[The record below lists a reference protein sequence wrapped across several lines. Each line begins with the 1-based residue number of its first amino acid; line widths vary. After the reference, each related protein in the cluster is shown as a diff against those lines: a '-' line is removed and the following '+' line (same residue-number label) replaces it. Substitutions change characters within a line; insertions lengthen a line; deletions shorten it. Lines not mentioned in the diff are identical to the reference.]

1 MAITITR
8 TIEETPA
15 VYGASTGV
23 AVKFGYGTLT
33 NVLNKI
39 GTADDGVIY
48 FGYDEAKSTGAI
60 VSRGKLV
67 SSKILDITTTDAVTE
82 EGGSVTKEAQIVISY
97 IATDKTVK
105 TLEIPV
111 SADGKLKELTDKIDA
126 LKTLVG
132 TKTDTKET
140 DTVFG
145 AIAKEADRATTK
157 ENAISDLLGTK
168 DDDKTKETAFGKI
181 KFEAD
186 RAVTAETGLSNR
198 IKTLED
204 KKYTTVTPKTDGH
217 VRVAVNANNVVT
229 VTENDIASAQLL
241 GTATDGS
248 TANTAFG
255 KIAAEADRA
264 TKAETG
270 LSNRI
275 KTLEDKKYTT
285 VTPKTDGHVR
295 VAVNANNVVTVTEN
309 DIASAQLLGT
319 ATDGSTAN
327 TAFGKI
333 AAEADRATKAEGGLN
348 TRVTSIETLITSDNN
363 GTINKV
369 SEVVNW
375 FKGVEEGE
383 GGAKLL
389 ADVAAN
395 KTAIGT
401 KSVENSSTIYE
412 RIEGLEAKKHTVSN
426 AVVETGKYVSGVH
439 VNENGELTIDR
450 GELTATNIKATAIN
464 AGDATVA
471 VEGTNVSAQ
480 ITSLAKS
487 IKAASNAANAAIGAL
502 DVTDTAVTGQ
512 YVSAVS
518 ETDGKI
524 KVTRA
529 NLPTL
534 SVKAGSGQFA
544 AVNNHEVE
552 IKTTAL
558 NTVGLTKTSA
568 GKWQAGTV
576 DAKSTGLAT
585 AADVAAEIVSDE
597 EVIATALNDHETRLK
612 TVEGKE
618 ITVSSAKSDVAIS
631 VAEVKDGSNVV
642 TTAATNFNVTNGKVT
657 FTIHN
662 GDKAV
667 AETITAY
674 TEDTVKALVELYA
687 KEKARAEAAEA
698 ELNKKLTWID
708 V

>member
-1 MAITITR
+1 MAITIQKSK
-8 TIEETPA
+8 INGAP
-15 VYGASTGV
+15 VIFGASTDADTAKDV
-23 AVKFGYGTLT
+23 EVKFGYGTLE
-33 NVLNKI
+33 NVLAKV

-67 SSKILDITTTDAVTE
+67 SSKILDITTTAAVTG
-82 EGGSVTKEAQIVISY
+82 EGGTVQKEAQIVISY

-111 SADGKLKELTDKIDA
+111 SADGKLKVLADKIDA

-132 TKTDTKET
+132 TKADTKET

-145 AIAKEADRATTK
+145 AIAKEANRATTK
-157 ENAISDLLGTK
+157 ENEISGLLGTK

-181 KFEAD
+181 AAEAS
-186 RAVTAETGLSNR
+186 RATDAETGLSNR

-217 VRVAVNANNVVT
+217 VKVAVSADNVVT
-229 VTENDIASAQLL
+229 VTEDDIASAALL
-241 GTATDGS
+241 GTA
-248 TANTAFG
+248 
-255 KIAAEADRA
+255 
-264 TKAETG
+264 
-270 LSNRI
+270 
-275 KTLEDKKYTT
+275 
-285 VTPKTDGHVR
+285 
-295 VAVNANNVVTVTEN
+295 N
-309 DIASAQLLGT
+309 DV
-319 ATDGSTAN
+319 STAN

-333 AAEADRATKAEGGLN
+333 AAEADRATKAEGSLD
-348 TRVTSIETLITSDNN
+348 TRVTSIETLIGDAENPDTDSV
-363 GTINKV
+363 INKV
-369 SEVVNW
+369 TEVIDW
-375 FKGVEEGE
+375 FKDVSETEK
-383 GGAKLL
+383 GATLIS
-389 ADVAAN
+389 DVAAN
-395 KTAIGT
+395 KAAIGT
-401 KSVENSSTIYE
+401 KSIENTNSIYK
-412 RIEGLEAKKHTVSN
+412 RIEDLEAKKHTVSDVT
-426 AVVETGKYVSGVH
+426 AATGKYVSGVK
-439 VNENGELTIDR
+439 VDETGALTIKET
-450 GELTATNIKATAIN
+450 ELTADGVAATAIS
-464 AGDATVA
+464 AGDETVA
-471 VEGTNVSAQ
+471 VEGDKVSKQ
-480 ITSLAKS
+480 IASLAKS
-487 IKAASNAANAAIGAL
+487 IKAAAKTADDAIKAL
-502 DVTDTAVTGQ
+502 DVTDTAVSGQ

-524 KVTRA
+524 TVTRA
-529 NLPTL
+529 DLPTL
-534 SVKAGSGQFA
+534 SVKTGSEQFA

-558 NTVGLTKTSA
+558 NTVGLTKTEA
-568 GKWQAGTV
+568 GKWQAGTA

-597 EVIATALNDHETRLK
+597 EVIATALNDHENRLK

-698 ELNKKLTWID
+698 KLDVRLSWIEVGNKG
-708 V
+708 

>member
-1 MAITITR
+1 MAITIQKSK
-8 TIEETPA
+8 IN
-15 VYGASTGV
+15 GAPVIFGADADTAKGV
-23 AVKFGYGTLT
+23 EVKFGYGTLQ
-33 NVLNKI
+33 NVLAKI

-67 SSKILDITTTDAVTE
+67 SSKILDITTTPVVTG
-82 EGGSVTKEAQIVISY
+82 EGGKVTQEAKIVISY
-97 IATDKTVK
+97 IDTDKTVK

-111 SADGKLKELTDKIDA
+111 SASAQLKSLADRLTA
-126 LKTLVG
+126 VETLVG
-132 TKTDTKET
+132 TKADTKET

-145 AIAKEADRATTK
+145 AIAKETARATGAEKT
-157 ENAISDLLGTK
+157 ISDLLGTK

-181 KFEAD
+181 AAEAS
-186 RAVTAETGLSNR
+186 RATDAETGLSNR

-204 KKYTTVTPKTDGH
+204 KKYTTVNPKADGH
-217 VRVAVNANNVVT
+217 VKVAVSADNVVT
-229 VTENDIASAQLL
+229 VTEDDIASAQLL
-241 GTATDGS
+241 GTA
-248 TANTAFG
+248 
-255 KIAAEADRA
+255 
-264 TKAETG
+264 
-270 LSNRI
+270 
-275 KTLEDKKYTT
+275 
-285 VTPKTDGHVR
+285 
-295 VAVNANNVVTVTEN
+295 N
-309 DIASAQLLGT
+309 DA
-319 ATDGSTAN
+319 STAN

-333 AAEADRATKAEGGLN
+333 AAEADRATKAEGSLN
-348 TRVTSIETLITSDNN
+348 TRVTSIETLITSDKN

-369 SEVVNW
+369 SEVIDW
-375 FKGVEEGE
+375 FKGVAEGE

-401 KSVENSSTIYE
+401 QTVDGTAGTGIYK
-412 RIEGLEAKKHTVSN
+412 RIEDLEAKKHTVSDVT
-426 AVVETGKYVSGVH
+426 AATGKYVSGVK
-439 VNENGELTIDR
+439 VDDTGALTIKET
-450 GELTATNIKATAIN
+450 ELTAAGVAATSIT
-464 AGDATVA
+464 AGNETVA
-471 VEGTNVSAQ
+471 VEGDKVSTQ
-480 ITSLAKS
+480 IASLAKS
-487 IKAASNAANAAIGAL
+487 IKAAAKTADDAIKAL
-502 DVTDTAVTGQ
+502 DVTDTAVVGQ

-524 KVTRA
+524 TVTRA
-529 NLPTL
+529 DLPTL
-534 SVKAGSGQFA
+534 SVKTGSEQFA

-558 NTVGLTKTSA
+558 NTVGLIKTEA
-568 GKWQAGTV
+568 GKWQAGTA
-576 DAKSTGLAT
+576 DAQSTGLAT

-597 EVIATALNDHETRLK
+597 EVIATALNDHENRLK

-618 ITVSSAKSDVAIS
+618 ITVSSAKSDVGIS
-631 VAEVKDGSNVV
+631 VAEVKDSNNVV

-698 ELNKKLTWID
+698 ELDKRLSWIE
-708 V
+708 VGK

>member
-8 TIEETPA
+8 TMDETPA
-15 VYGASTGV
+15 VYGASAGV
-23 AVKFGYGTLT
+23 EVKFGYGTLT
-33 NVLNKI
+33 NVLSKI
-39 GTADDGVIY
+39 GAADDGVIY

-67 SSKILDITTTDAVTE
+67 SSKILDITTTADVTGE
-82 EGGSVTKEAQIVISY
+82 DGSVTKEAQIVISY
-97 IATDKTVK
+97 IDTDKTVK

-111 SADGKLKELTDKIDA
+111 SASAQLKSLADR
-126 LKTLVG
+126 LKAVETLVG
-132 TKTDTKET
+132 TKADTKEN

-145 AIAKEADRATTK
+145 AIAKEADRATGAEKT
-157 ENAISDLLGTK
+157 ISDLLGTK

-181 KFEAD
+181 AAEAS
-186 RAVTAETGLSNR
+186 RATDAETGLSNR
-198 IKTLED
+198 IKTFED
-204 KKYTTVTPKTDGH
+204 KKYTTVTPKADGH
-217 VRVAVNANNVVT
+217 VKVAVDENNVVT
-229 VTENDIASAQLL
+229 VTEDDIASAQLL

-248 TANTAFG
+248 TA
-255 KIAAEADRA
+255 K
-264 TKAETG
+264 
-270 LSNRI
+270 
-275 KTLEDKKYTT
+275 
-285 VTPKTDGHVR
+285 
-295 VAVNANNVVTVTEN
+295 
-309 DIASAQLLGT
+309 
-319 ATDGSTAN
+319 

-333 AAEADRATKAEGGLN
+333 AAEADRATKAEGSLN
-348 TRVTSIETLITSDNN
+348 TRVTSIETLITSDKD

-369 SEVVNW
+369 SEVIDW
-375 FKGVEEGE
+375 FKDVEEGE
-383 GGAKLL
+383 GGAKLV

-395 KTAIGT
+395 KAAIGT
-401 KSVENSSTIYE
+401 KTVENTNSIYK
-412 RIEGLEAKKHTVSN
+412 RIEDLEAKKHTVSDVT
-426 AVVETGKYVSGVH
+426 AATGKYVSGVH
-439 VNENGELTIDR
+439 VAEDGALTIDQT
-450 GELTATNIKATAIN
+450 ELAATNINATAID
-464 AGDATVA
+464 AGDETVA
-471 VEGTNVSAQ
+471 VEGDKVSTQ
-480 ITSLAKS
+480 IASLAKS
-487 IKAASNAANAAIGAL
+487 IKAAAKTADDAIKAL
-502 DVTDTAVTGQ
+502 DVEDTAVVGQ

-524 KVTRA
+524 TVTRA
-529 NLPTL
+529 DLPTL
-534 SVKAGSGQFA
+534 SVKTGSEQFA

-558 NTVGLTKTSA
+558 NTVGLTKTEA
-568 GKWQAGTV
+568 GKWQAGTA

-585 AADVAAEIVSDE
+585 AADVAVEIVSDE

>member
-1 MAITITR
+1 MAITIQKSK
-8 TIEETPA
+8 INGVP
-15 VYGASTGV
+15 VIFGADADTAKGV
-23 AVKFGYGTLT
+23 EVKFGYGTLE
-33 NVLNKI
+33 NVLAKI

-48 FGYDEAKSTGAI
+48 FGYDDAKSTGAI

-67 SSKILDITTTDAVTE
+67 SSKILDITTTAAVTG

-111 SADGKLKELTDKIDA
+111 SADGKLKELKDKIDA

-132 TKTDTKET
+132 TKADTKET

-145 AIAKEADRATTK
+145 AIAKEVDRATGAEKT
-157 ENAISDLLGTK
+157 ISDLLGTK

-181 KFEAD
+181 AAEAS
-186 RAVTAETGLSNR
+186 RATDAETGLSNR

-204 KKYTTVTPKTDGH
+204 KKYTTVTPKADGH
-217 VRVAVNANNVVT
+217 VKVEVSADNVVT
-229 VTENDIASAQLL
+229 VTEDDIASAALL
-241 GTATDGS
+241 GTA
-248 TANTAFG
+248 
-255 KIAAEADRA
+255 
-264 TKAETG
+264 
-270 LSNRI
+270 
-275 KTLEDKKYTT
+275 
-285 VTPKTDGHVR
+285 
-295 VAVNANNVVTVTEN
+295 N
-309 DIASAQLLGT
+309 DV
-319 ATDGSTAN
+319 STAN

-333 AAEADRATKAEGGLN
+333 AAEADRATKAEGSLN

-369 SEVVNW
+369 SEVIDW

-395 KTAIGT
+395 KAAIGT
-401 KSVENSSTIYE
+401 EKTTDKPGTGIYK
-412 RIEGLEAKKHTVSN
+412 RIEDLEAKKHTVSN
-426 AVVETGKYVSGVH
+426 VVADAGKCVSGVH
-439 VNENGELTIDR
+439 VNENGALTIDQT
-450 GELTATNIKATAIN
+450 ELAATNINATAIV
-464 AGDATVA
+464 AGDETVA
-471 VEGTNVSAQ
+471 VKGDKVSTQ
-480 ITSLAKS
+480 IASLAKS
-487 IKAASNAANAAIGAL
+487 IKAAAKTADDAIKAL
-502 DVTDTAVTGQ
+502 DVEDTAVVGQ

-524 KVTRA
+524 TVTRA
-529 NLPTL
+529 DLPTL
-534 SVKAGSGQFA
+534 SVKTGSEQFV

-558 NTVGLTKTSA
+558 NTVGLIKTEA
-568 GKWQAGTV
+568 GKWQAGTA

-597 EVIATALNDHETRLK
+597 EVIATALNDHENRLK

-618 ITVSSAKSDVAIS
+618 ITVSSAKSDVGIS
-631 VAEVKDGSNVV
+631 VAEVKDSNNVV

-698 ELNKKLTWID
+698 ELDVRLSWIE
-708 V
+708 VGNSTK

>member
-1 MAITITR
+1 MAITIQKSK
-8 TIEETPA
+8 IN
-15 VYGASTGV
+15 GAPVIFGADADTAKGV
-23 AVKFGYGTLT
+23 EVKFGYGTLE
-33 NVLNKI
+33 NVLAKI

-48 FGYDEAKSTGAI
+48 FGYDDAKSTGAI

-67 SSKILDITTTDAVTE
+67 SSKILDITTTAAVTG
-82 EGGSVTKEAQIVISY
+82 EGGKVTQEAKIVISY
-97 IATDKTVK
+97 IDTDKTVK

-111 SADGKLKELTDKIDA
+111 SADGKLKELADKIDA

-157 ENAISDLLGTK
+157 ENAISDLLGT
-168 DDDKTKETAFGKI
+168 A
-181 KFEAD
+181 AD
-186 RAVTAETGLSNR
+186 V
-198 IKTLED
+198 
-204 KKYTTVTPKTDGH
+204 
-217 VRVAVNANNVVT
+217 
-229 VTENDIASAQLL
+229 
-241 GTATDGS
+241 
-248 TANTAFG
+248 
-255 KIAAEADRA
+255 
-264 TKAETG
+264 
-270 LSNRI
+270 
-275 KTLEDKKYTT
+275 
-285 VTPKTDGHVR
+285 
-295 VAVNANNVVTVTEN
+295 
-309 DIASAQLLGT
+309 
-319 ATDGSTAN
+319 STAN

-333 AAEADRATKAEGGLN
+333 AAEADRATKAEGSLD
-348 TRVTSIETLITSDNN
+348 TRVTSIETLITSDKD

-369 SEVVNW
+369 SEVIDW
-375 FKGVEEGE
+375 FKGVAEGE

-401 KSVENSSTIYE
+401 QTVDGTAGTGIYK
-412 RIEGLEAKKHTVSN
+412 RIEDLEAKKHTVSDVT
-426 AVVETGKYVSGVH
+426 ATTGKYVSGVK
-439 VNENGELTIDR
+439 VDDTGALTIK
-450 GELTATNIKATAIN
+450 ETALTADGVAATAIS
-464 AGDATVA
+464 AGDETVA
-471 VEGTNVSAQ
+471 VEGDKVSTQ
-480 ITSLAKS
+480 IANLAKS
-487 IKAASNAANAAIGAL
+487 IKAAAKTADDAIKAL
-502 DVTDTAVTGQ
+502 DVTDTAVVGQ

-524 KVTRA
+524 TVTRA
-529 NLPTL
+529 DLPTL
-534 SVKAGSGQFA
+534 SVKTGSEQFA

-558 NTVGLTKTSA
+558 NTVGLTKTEA
-568 GKWQAGTV
+568 GKWQAGTA

-597 EVIATALNDHETRLK
+597 EVIATALNDHENRLK

-698 ELNKKLTWID
+698 ELDVRLSWIE
-708 V
+708 VGNPTE

>member
-1 MAITITR
+1 MAITIQKSK
-8 TIEETPA
+8 IN
-15 VYGASTGV
+15 GAPVIFGADADTAKGV
-23 AVKFGYGTLT
+23 EVKFGYGTLQ
-33 NVLNKI
+33 NVLAKI

-48 FGYDEAKSTGAI
+48 FGYDDAKSTGAI

-67 SSKILDITTTDAVTE
+67 SSKILDITTTAAVTG

-97 IATDKTVK
+97 IDTDKTVK

-111 SADGKLKELTDKIDA
+111 SADGKLKVLADKIDA

-132 TKTDTKET
+132 TKADTKET

-145 AIAKEADRATTK
+145 AIAKEAARAAGAEKT
-157 ENAISDLLGTK
+157 ISDLLGTK
-168 DDDKTKETAFGKI
+168 DDDKTKETAFGKVA
-181 KFEAD
+181 FEAD

-217 VRVAVNANNVVT
+217 VKVEVSADNVVT
-229 VTENDIASAQLL
+229 VTEDDIASAALL
-241 GTATDGS
+241 GTATD
-248 TANTAFG
+248 A
-255 KIAAEADRA
+255 
-264 TKAETG
+264 
-270 LSNRI
+270 
-275 KTLEDKKYTT
+275 
-285 VTPKTDGHVR
+285 
-295 VAVNANNVVTVTEN
+295 
-309 DIASAQLLGT
+309 
-319 ATDGSTAN
+319 STAN

-333 AAEADRATKAEGGLN
+333 AAEADRATKAEGSLN
-348 TRVTSIETLITSDNN
+348 TRVTNIETLIGDAENPDADSV
-363 GTINKV
+363 INKV
-369 SEVVNW
+369 TEVIDW
-375 FKGVEEGE
+375 FKDVSETEK
-383 GGAKLL
+383 GATLIS
-389 ADVAAN
+389 DVAAN
-395 KTAIGT
+395 KAAIGT
-401 KSVENSSTIYE
+401 KTVENSNSIYK
-412 RIEGLEAKKHTVSN
+412 RIEDLEAKKHTVSDVT
-426 AVVETGKYVSGVH
+426 AATGKYVSGVK
-439 VNENGELTIDR
+439 VDDTGALTIKET
-450 GELTATNIKATAIN
+450 ELTAAGVAATPIT
-464 AGDATVA
+464 AGNETVA
-471 VEGTNVSAQ
+471 VEGDKVSTQ
-480 ITSLAKS
+480 IASLAKS
-487 IKAASNAANAAIGAL
+487 IKAAAKTADDAIKAL
-502 DVTDTAVTGQ
+502 DVTDTAVVGQ

-524 KVTRA
+524 TVTRA
-529 NLPTL
+529 DLPTL
-534 SVKAGSGQFA
+534 SVKTGSEQFA

-558 NTVGLTKTSA
+558 NTVGLIKDADS
-568 GKWQAGTV
+568 GKWKPGAV

-597 EVIATALNDHETRLK
+597 EVIATALNDHENRLK

-698 ELNKKLTWID
+698 ELDVRLTWIE
-708 V
+708 VGNKG

>member
-8 TIEETPA
+8 TMDETPA

-23 AVKFGYGTLT
+23 AVKFGYGTLE
-33 NVLNKI
+33 NVLAKV

-67 SSKILDITTTDAVTE
+67 SSKILDITTTAAVTG
-82 EGGSVTKEAQIVISY
+82 EGGKVTQEAQIVISY
-97 IATDKTVK
+97 IDADKTVK

-111 SADGKLKELTDKIDA
+111 SASAQLKSLADRLTA
-126 LKTLVG
+126 VETLVG
-132 TKTDTKET
+132 KANDSSTAN
-140 DTVFG
+140 TVFG

-157 ENAISDLLGTK
+157 ETAISDLLGTK

-181 KFEAD
+181 AAEAS
-186 RAVTAETGLSNR
+186 RAADAETGLSNR

-217 VRVAVNANNVVT
+217 VKVAVNANNVVT
-229 VTENDIASAQLL
+229 VTEDDIASA
-241 GTATDGS
+241 A
-248 TANTAFG
+248 
-255 KIAAEADRA
+255 
-264 TKAETG
+264 
-270 LSNRI
+270 
-275 KTLEDKKYTT
+275 
-285 VTPKTDGHVR
+285 
-295 VAVNANNVVTVTEN
+295 
-309 DIASAQLLGT
+309 LLGT

-348 TRVTSIETLITSDNN
+348 TRVTSIETLITSDKD

-375 FKGVEEGE
+375 FKGVAEGE

-401 KSVENSSTIYE
+401 KSVENTNSIYK
-412 RIEGLEAKKHTVSN
+412 RIEDLEAKKHTVSDVT
-426 AVVETGKYVSGVH
+426 ATTGKYISGVK
-439 VNENGELTIDR
+439 VDDTGALTIKET
-450 GELTATNIKATAIN
+450 ELTAAGVAATAIT
-464 AGDATVA
+464 AGNETVA
-471 VEGTNVSAQ
+471 VEGDKVSTQ
-480 ITSLAKS
+480 IASLAKS
-487 IKAASNAANAAIGAL
+487 IKAAAKTADDAIKAL
-502 DVTDTAVTGQ
+502 DVTDTAVVGQ

-524 KVTRA
+524 TVTRA
-529 NLPTL
+529 DLPTL
-534 SVKAGSGQFA
+534 SVKTGSEQFA

-558 NTVGLTKTSA
+558 NTVGLTKTEA
-568 GKWQAGTV
+568 GKWQAGAV
-576 DAKSTGLAT
+576 DVASTGLAT

-618 ITVSSAKSDVAIS
+618 ITVSSAKSNVAIS
-631 VAEVKDGSNVV
+631 VAEVKDSSNVV
-642 TTAATNFNVTNGKVT
+642 TTAATNFNVNNGKVT

-698 ELNKKLTWID
+698 ELDVRLSWIE
-708 V
+708 VGNHPTE

>member
-8 TIEETPA
+8 TMDETPA

-33 NVLNKI
+33 NVLAKI

-48 FGYDEAKSTGAI
+48 FGYDDAKSTGAI

-67 SSKILDITTTDAVTE
+67 SSKILDITTTAAVTG
-82 EGGSVTKEAQIVISY
+82 EGGSVTQEAQIIISY
-97 IATDKTVK
+97 IDTDKTVK

-111 SADGKLKELTDKIDA
+111 SASAQLKSLADRLTA
-126 LKTLVG
+126 VETLVG
-132 TKTDTKET
+132 TKEDTKET

-145 AIAKEADRATTK
+145 AIAKEADRATKK
-157 ENAISDLLGTK
+157 ETAISDLLGTK

-181 KFEAD
+181 AAEAS
-186 RAVTAETGLSNR
+186 RAADAETGLSNR

-217 VRVAVNANNVVT
+217 VKVEVSADNVVT
-229 VTENDIASAQLL
+229 VTEDDIASAALL
-241 GTATDGS
+241 GTATD
-248 TANTAFG
+248 
-255 KIAAEADRA
+255 
-264 TKAETG
+264 
-270 LSNRI
+270 
-275 KTLEDKKYTT
+275 
-285 VTPKTDGHVR
+285 V
-295 VAVNANNVVTVTEN
+295 
-309 DIASAQLLGT
+309 
-319 ATDGSTAN
+319 STAN

-333 AAEADRATKAEGGLN
+333 AAEADRATKAEGSLN
-348 TRVTSIETLITSDNN
+348 TRVTSIETLIGDAENSDADSV
-363 GTINKV
+363 INKV
-369 SEVVNW
+369 TEVIDW
-375 FKGVEEGE
+375 FKDVSETEK
-383 GGAKLL
+383 GATLIS
-389 ADVAAN
+389 DVAAN
-395 KTAIGT
+395 KAAIGT
-401 KSVENSSTIYE
+401 KTVENTNSIYK
-412 RIEGLEAKKHTVSN
+412 RIEDLEAKKHTVSN
-426 AVVETGKYVSGVH
+426 VVADAGKCVSGVH
-439 VNENGELTIDR
+439 VAEDGALTIDQA
-450 GELTATNIKATAIN
+450 ELAAANINATAID
-464 AGDATVA
+464 AGDETVA
-471 VEGTNVSAQ
+471 VEGDKVSTQ
-480 ITSLAKS
+480 IASLAKS
-487 IKAASNAANAAIGAL
+487 IKAATKTTDDAIKAL
-502 DVTDTAVTGQ
+502 DVEDTAVAGQ

-524 KVTRA
+524 TVTRA
-529 NLPTL
+529 DLPTL
-534 SVKAGSGQFA
+534 SVKEGSGQFA

-558 NTVGLTKTSA
+558 NTVGLTKTEA
-568 GKWQAGTV
+568 GKWQAGAV
-576 DAKSTGLAT
+576 DATSTGLAT

-597 EVIATALNDHETRLK
+597 EVIATALNDHENRLK

-698 ELNKKLTWID
+698 KLDERLSWIN

>member
-1 MAITITR
+1 MAITIQKSK
-8 TIEETPA
+8 IN
-15 VYGASTGV
+15 GAPVIFGADADTAKGV
-23 AVKFGYGTLT
+23 EVKFGYGTLE
-33 NVLNKI
+33 NVLAKI

-48 FGYDEAKSTGAI
+48 FGYDDAKSTGAI

-67 SSKILDITTTDAVTE
+67 SSKILDITTTAAVTG
-82 EGGSVTKEAQIVISY
+82 EGGKVTQEAKIVISY
-97 IATDKTVK
+97 IDTDKTVK

-111 SADGKLKELTDKIDA
+111 SADGKLKELADKIDA

-145 AIAKEADRATTK
+145 AIAKETARATGAEKT
-157 ENAISDLLGTK
+157 ISDLLGTK
-168 DDDKTKETAFGKI
+168 DDAKTKETAFGKI
-181 KFEAD
+181 AAEAD

-204 KKYTTVTPKTDGH
+204 KKYTTVNKKTDGH
-217 VRVAVNANNVVT
+217 VRVAVSADNVVT
-229 VTENDIASAQLL
+229 VTED
-241 GTATDGS
+241 
-248 TANTAFG
+248 
-255 KIAAEADRA
+255 
-264 TKAETG
+264 
-270 LSNRI
+270 
-275 KTLEDKKYTT
+275 
-285 VTPKTDGHVR
+285 
-295 VAVNANNVVTVTEN
+295 

-333 AAEADRATKAEGGLN
+333 AAEADRATKAEGSLN
-348 TRVTSIETLITSDNN
+348 TRVTNIETLIGDAENPDTDSV
-363 GTINKV
+363 INKV
-369 SEVVNW
+369 TEVIDW
-375 FKGVEEGE
+375 FKDVSETEK
-383 GGAKLL
+383 GATLIS
-389 ADVAAN
+389 DVAAN
-395 KTAIGT
+395 KAAIGT
-401 KSVENSSTIYE
+401 KSVENTNSIYK
-412 RIEGLEAKKHTVSN
+412 RIEDLEAKKHTVSDVT
-426 AVVETGKYVSGVH
+426 ATTGKYVSGVK
-439 VNENGELTIDR
+439 VDETGALTIK
-450 GELTATNIKATAIN
+450 ETALTADGVAATAIS
-464 AGDATVA
+464 AGDETVA
-471 VEGTNVSAQ
+471 VEGDKVSTQ
-480 ITSLAKS
+480 IANLAKS
-487 IKAASNAANAAIGAL
+487 IKAAAKTADDAIKAL
-502 DVTDTAVTGQ
+502 DVTDTAVVGQ

-524 KVTRA
+524 TVTRA
-529 NLPTL
+529 DLPTL
-534 SVKAGSGQFA
+534 SVKTGSEQFA

-558 NTVGLTKTSA
+558 NTVGLIKTEA
-568 GKWQAGTV
+568 GKWQAGTADV
-576 DAKSTGLAT
+576 ASTGLAT

-597 EVIATALNDHETRLK
+597 EVIATALNDHENRLK

-631 VAEVKDGSNVV
+631 VAEVKDSSNVV

-698 ELNKKLTWID
+698 ELDVRLSWIEVGNKG
-708 V
+708 

>member
-1 MAITITR
+1 MAITIQKSK
-8 TIEETPA
+8 IN
-15 VYGASTGV
+15 GAPVIFGADADTAKGV
-23 AVKFGYGTLT
+23 EVKFGYGTLE
-33 NVLNKI
+33 NVLAKI

-48 FGYDEAKSTGAI
+48 FGYDDAKSTGAI

-67 SSKILDITTTDAVTE
+67 SSKIIDITTTAAVTG
-82 EGGSVTKEAQIVISY
+82 EGGKVTQEAKIVISY
-97 IATDKTVK
+97 IDTDKTVK

-111 SADGKLKELTDKIDA
+111 SADGKLKELADKIDA

-132 TKTDTKET
+132 TKADTKET

-145 AIAKEADRATTK
+145 AIAKETARATGAEKT
-157 ENAISDLLGTK
+157 ISDLLGTK
-168 DDDKTKETAFGKI
+168 NDDKTKETAFGKI
-181 KFEAD
+181 AAEAS
-186 RAVTAETGLSNR
+186 RATDAETGLSNR

-204 KKYTTVTPKTDGH
+204 KKYTTVTPKADGH
-217 VRVAVNANNVVT
+217 VKVAVDENNVVT
-229 VTENDIASAQLL
+229 VTEDDIASA
-241 GTATDGS
+241 A
-248 TANTAFG
+248 
-255 KIAAEADRA
+255 
-264 TKAETG
+264 
-270 LSNRI
+270 
-275 KTLEDKKYTT
+275 
-285 VTPKTDGHVR
+285 
-295 VAVNANNVVTVTEN
+295 
-309 DIASAQLLGT
+309 LLGT

-333 AAEADRATKAEGGLN
+333 AAEADRATKAEGSLN
-348 TRVTSIETLITSDNN
+348 TRVTSIETLITSDKD

-369 SEVVNW
+369 SEVIDW

-401 KSVENSSTIYE
+401 KTVENTNSIYK
-412 RIEGLEAKKHTVSN
+412 RIEDLEAKKHTVSD
-426 AVVETGKYVSGVH
+426 VVADAGKCVSGVH
-439 VNENGELTIDR
+439 VNENGALTIDQA
-450 GELTATNIKATAIN
+450 ELAAANINATAID
-464 AGDATVA
+464 AGDETVA
-471 VEGTNVSAQ
+471 VEGDKVSTQ
-480 ITSLAKS
+480 IASLAKS
-487 IKAASNAANAAIGAL
+487 IKAAAKTADDAIKAL
-502 DVTDTAVTGQ
+502 DVTDTAVDGK

-524 KVTRA
+524 TVTRA
-529 NLPTL
+529 DLPTL
-534 SVKAGSGQFA
+534 SVKAGSEQFA

-558 NTVGLTKTSA
+558 NTVGLIKDADS
-568 GKWQAGTV
+568 GKWKAGAV
-576 DAKSTGLAT
+576 DATSTGLAT

-597 EVIATALNDHETRLK
+597 EVIATALNDHENRLK

-631 VAEVKDGSNVV
+631 VAEVKDSSNVV

-698 ELNKKLTWID
+698 KLDVRLSWIE
-708 V
+708 VGNSTK

>member
-8 TIEETPA
+8 TMDETPA
-15 VYGASTGV
+15 VYGASAGV

-33 NVLNKI
+33 NVLSKI
-39 GTADDGVIY
+39 GAADDGVIY

-67 SSKILDITTTDAVTE
+67 SSKILDITTTADVTG
-82 EGGSVTKEAQIVISY
+82 EGGSVTREAQIVISY
-97 IATDKTVK
+97 IDTDKTVK

-111 SADGKLKELTDKIDA
+111 SASAQLKSLADRLTA
-126 LKTLVG
+126 VETLVG
-132 TKTDTKET
+132 TKADTKET

-145 AIAKEADRATTK
+145 AIAKEAARATGVEKT
-157 ENAISDLLGTK
+157 ISDLLGTK

-181 KFEAD
+181 AAEAQ
-186 RAVTAETGLSNR
+186 RATDAETGLSNR

-217 VRVAVNANNVVT
+217 VKVAVDENKVVT
-229 VTENDIASAQLL
+229 VTED
-241 GTATDGS
+241 
-248 TANTAFG
+248 
-255 KIAAEADRA
+255 
-264 TKAETG
+264 
-270 LSNRI
+270 
-275 KTLEDKKYTT
+275 
-285 VTPKTDGHVR
+285 
-295 VAVNANNVVTVTEN
+295 

-333 AAEADRATKAEGGLN
+333 AAEADRATKAEGSLN
-348 TRVTSIETLITSDNN
+348 TRVTSIETLITSDKD

-369 SEVVNW
+369 SEVIDW
-375 FKGVEEGE
+375 FKDVEEGE

-401 KSVENSSTIYE
+401 KSVENTNSIYK
-412 RIEGLEAKKHTVSN
+412 RIEDLEAKKHTVSDVT
-426 AVVETGKYVSGVH
+426 AATGKYVSGVK
-439 VNENGELTIDR
+439 VDETGALTIK
-450 GELTATNIKATAIN
+450 ETALTAAGVAATAID
-464 AGDATVA
+464 AGDETVA

-487 IKAASNAANAAIGAL
+487 IKAAAKTTDDAIKAL
-502 DVTDTAVTGQ
+502 DVEDTAVDGQ

-524 KVTRA
+524 TVTRA

-534 SVKAGSGQFA
+534 SVKTGSEQFA

-558 NTVGLTKTSA
+558 NTVGLTKTEA
-568 GKWQAGTV
+568 GKWQAGTA

-618 ITVSSAKSDVAIS
+618 ITVSSTKSNVAIS
-631 VAEVKDGSNVV
+631 GTD
-642 TTAATNFNVTNGKVT
+642 FNVTNGKVT

>member
-8 TIEETPA
+8 TIDETPA

-33 NVLNKI
+33 NVLAKI
-39 GTADDGVIY
+39 GAADDGVIY
-48 FGYDEAKSTGAI
+48 FGYDDAKSTGAI

-67 SSKILDITTTDAVTE
+67 SSKILDITTTAAVPGE
-82 EGGSVTKEAQIVISY
+82 NGSVAKEAQIVISY

-111 SADGKLKELTDKIDA
+111 SASAQLKSLADRLTA
-126 LKTLVG
+126 VETLVG
-132 TKTDTKET
+132 TANDSSTANTA
-140 DTVFG
+140 FG
-145 AIAKEADRATTK
+145 KIAAEKDRATKAEKT
-157 ENAISDLLGTK
+157 ISDLLGKAT
-168 DDDKTKETAFGKI
+168 DSSTANTAFGKI
-181 KFEAD
+181 AAEAS
-186 RAVTAETGLSNR
+186 RATSAETGLSNR

-217 VRVAVNANNVVT
+217 VKVAVNANNVVT
-229 VTENDIASAQLL
+229 VTEDDIASAALL
-241 GTATDGS
+241 G
-248 TANTAFG
+248 
-255 KIAAEADRA
+255 K
-264 TKAETG
+264 
-270 LSNRI
+270 
-275 KTLEDKKYTT
+275 
-285 VTPKTDGHVR
+285 
-295 VAVNANNVVTVTEN
+295 
-309 DIASAQLLGT
+309 

-375 FKGVEEGE
+375 FNGVSEGE

-401 KSVENSSTIYE
+401 KSVENTNSIYK
-412 RIEGLEAKKHTVSN
+412 RIEDLEAKKHTVSD
-426 AVVETGKYVSGVH
+426 AVASPGKCVSGVH
-439 VNENGELTIDR
+439 VNENGVLTIDQS
-450 GELTATNIKATAIN
+450 ELAATNINATAIN

-480 ITSLAKS
+480 IASLAKS
-487 IKAASNAANAAIGAL
+487 IKAATKSANAAIGAL

-534 SVKAGSGQFA
+534 SVKTGSGQFA

-618 ITVSSAKSDVAIS
+618 ITVSSAKSNVAIS
-631 VAEVKDGSNVV
+631 VTEVKDSSNVV

-667 AETITAY
+667 AQTITAY

>member
-1 MAITITR
+1 MAITIQKSK
-8 TIEETPA
+8 IN
-15 VYGASTGV
+15 GAPVIFGADADTAKGV
-23 AVKFGYGTLT
+23 EVKFGYGTLQ
-33 NVLNKI
+33 NVLAKI

-67 SSKILDITTTDAVTE
+67 SSKILDITTTAAVTG
-82 EGGSVTKEAQIVISY
+82 EGGKVTQEAKIVISY
-97 IATDKTVK
+97 IDADKTVK

-111 SADGKLKELTDKIDA
+111 SADGKLKELADKIDA

-132 TKTDTKET
+132 TKADTKET

-168 DDDKTKETAFGKI
+168 NDDKTKETAFGKI
-181 KFEAD
+181 AAEAS
-186 RAVTAETGLSNR
+186 RATDAETGLSNR

-204 KKYTTVTPKTDGH
+204 KKYTTVTPKADGH
-217 VRVAVNANNVVT
+217 VKVEVSADNVVT
-229 VTENDIASAQLL
+229 VTEDDIASAALL
-241 GTATDGS
+241 GTATD
-248 TANTAFG
+248 A
-255 KIAAEADRA
+255 
-264 TKAETG
+264 
-270 LSNRI
+270 
-275 KTLEDKKYTT
+275 
-285 VTPKTDGHVR
+285 
-295 VAVNANNVVTVTEN
+295 
-309 DIASAQLLGT
+309 
-319 ATDGSTAN
+319 STAN

-333 AAEADRATKAEGGLN
+333 AAEADRATKAEGSLN
-348 TRVTSIETLITSDNN
+348 TRVTNIETLIGDAENPDTDSV
-363 GTINKV
+363 INKV
-369 SEVVNW
+369 TEVIDW
-375 FKGVEEGE
+375 FKDVSETEK
-383 GGAKLL
+383 GATLIS
-389 ADVAAN
+389 DVAAN
-395 KTAIGT
+395 KAAIGT
-401 KSVENSSTIYE
+401 KTVENTNSIYK
-412 RIEGLEAKKHTVSN
+412 RIEDLEAKKHKVSDVT
-426 AVVETGKYVSGVH
+426 AATGKYVSGVK
-439 VNENGELTIDR
+439 VDETGALTIKET
-450 GELTATNIKATAIN
+450 ELTAAGVAATAIT
-464 AGDATVA
+464 AGDETVA
-471 VEGTNVSAQ
+471 VDGDKVSTQ
-480 ITSLAKS
+480 IASLAKS
-487 IKAASNAANAAIGAL
+487 IKAAAKTADDAIKAL
-502 DVTDTAVTGQ
+502 DVTDTAVVGQ

-524 KVTRA
+524 TVTRA
-529 NLPTL
+529 DLPTL
-534 SVKAGSGQFA
+534 SVKEGSGQFA

-558 NTVGLTKTSA
+558 NTVGLIKDADS
-568 GKWQAGTV
+568 GKWKPGAV
-576 DAKSTGLAT
+576 DATSTGLAT

-597 EVIATALNDHETRLK
+597 EVIATALNDHENRLK

-698 ELNKKLTWID
+698 ELDVRLSWIEVGNKG
-708 V
+708 

>member
-33 NVLNKI
+33 NVLAKI

-67 SSKILDITTTDAVTE
+67 SSKILDITTTAAVT
-82 EGGSVTKEAQIVISY
+82 EGGSVTKEAKIVISY

-111 SADGKLKELTDKIDA
+111 SASAQLKSLADRLTA
-126 LKTLVG
+126 VETLVG
-132 TKTDTKET
+132 KKTDVSTA
-140 DTVFG
+140 DTAFG
-145 AIAKEADRATTK
+145 KIAKEVDRATKAEKT
-157 ENAISDLLGTK
+157 ISDLLGTAADGSTAK
-168 DDDKTKETAFGKI
+168 TAFGKI
-181 KFEAD
+181 AAEAA
-186 RAVTAETGLSNR
+186 RATGVETGLSGR

-204 KKYTTVTPKTDGH
+204 KKYTTVNTKTDGH
-217 VRVAVNANNVVT
+217 VRVAVDANKVVT
-229 VTENDIASAQLL
+229 VTENDIASATLL
-241 GTATDGS
+241 G
-248 TANTAFG
+248 NT
-255 KIAAEADRA
+255 
-264 TKAETG
+264 
-270 LSNRI
+270 
-275 KTLEDKKYTT
+275 
-285 VTPKTDGHVR
+285 
-295 VAVNANNVVTVTEN
+295 
-309 DIASAQLLGT
+309 
-319 ATDGSTAN
+319 TDGSTAN

-389 ADVAAN
+389 ADVATN
-395 KTAIGT
+395 KAAIGT
-401 KSVENSSTIYE
+401 KTVENTNSIYK
-412 RIEGLEAKKHTVSN
+412 RIEDLEAKKHTVSDKV
-426 AVVETGKYVSGVH
+426 ADAGKCVSGVH
-439 VNENGELTIDR
+439 VNDKGELTIDQ
-450 GELTATNIKATAIN
+450 EKLAATDINATAIN

-487 IKAASNAANAAIGAL
+487 IKAASNAANAAIDAL

-518 ETDGKI
+518 ETNGKI
-524 KVTRA
+524 SVTRA

-544 AVNNHEVE
+544 AVNNHEVQ

-558 NTVGLTKTSA
+558 NTVGLTKTEA

-618 ITVSSAKSDVAIS
+618 ITVSSAKSNVAIS
-631 VAEVKDGSNVV
+631 VAEVKDSNQVV

-667 AETITAY
+667 AQTITAY

-698 ELNKKLTWID
+698 ELDVRLSWIEVGNKG
-708 V
+708 

>member
-1 MAITITR
+1 MAITIQKSK
-8 TIEETPA
+8 IN
-15 VYGASTGV
+15 GAPVIFGADADTAKGV
-23 AVKFGYGTLT
+23 EVKFGYGTLE
-33 NVLNKI
+33 NVLAKI

-48 FGYDEAKSTGAI
+48 FGYDDAKSTGAI

-67 SSKILDITTTDAVTE
+67 SSKILDITTTPVVKNEDD
-82 EGGSVTKEAQIVISY
+82 SVKKEAQIVISY

-111 SADGKLKELTDKIDA
+111 SASAQLKSLADRLTA
-126 LKTLVG
+126 VETLVG
-132 TKTDTKET
+132 TKADTKET

-145 AIAKEADRATTK
+145 AIAKETARAT
-157 ENAISDLLGTK
+157 D
-168 DDDKTKETAFGKI
+168 
-181 KFEAD
+181 
-186 RAVTAETGLSNR
+186 AETGLSNR

-217 VRVAVNANNVVT
+217 VKVAVSADNVVT
-229 VTENDIASAQLL
+229 VTEDDIASAALL
-241 GTATDGS
+241 GTA
-248 TANTAFG
+248 
-255 KIAAEADRA
+255 AD
-264 TKAETG
+264 
-270 LSNRI
+270 
-275 KTLEDKKYTT
+275 
-285 VTPKTDGHVR
+285 V
-295 VAVNANNVVTVTEN
+295 
-309 DIASAQLLGT
+309 
-319 ATDGSTAN
+319 STAN

-333 AAEADRATKAEGGLN
+333 AAEADRATKAEGSLD
-348 TRVTSIETLITSDNN
+348 TRVTSIETLITSDKN

-369 SEVVNW
+369 SEVIDW

-395 KTAIGT
+395 KAAIGT
-401 KSVENSSTIYE
+401 QTVDGTAGTGIYK
-412 RIEGLEAKKHTVSN
+412 RIEDLEAKKHTVSN
-426 AVVETGKYVSGVH
+426 VVADAGKCVSGVH
-439 VNENGELTIDR
+439 VNENGALTIDQA
-450 GELTATNIKATAIN
+450 ELAAANINATAIV
-464 AGDATVA
+464 AGDETVA
-471 VEGTNVSAQ
+471 VEGDKVSKQ
-480 ITSLAKS
+480 IASLAKS
-487 IKAASNAANAAIGAL
+487 IKAAAKTADDAIKAL
-502 DVTDTAVTGQ
+502 DVTDTAVVGQ
-512 YVSAVS
+512 YVSSVS

-524 KVTRA
+524 TVTRA
-529 NLPTL
+529 DLPTL
-534 SVKAGSGQFA
+534 SVKTGSEQFA

-558 NTVGLTKTSA
+558 NTVGLTKTEA
-568 GKWQAGTV
+568 GKWQAGTA

-597 EVIATALNDHETRLK
+597 EVIATALNDHENRLK

-631 VAEVKDGSNVV
+631 VAEVKDSSNVV

-698 ELNKKLTWID
+698 ELDVRLSWIEVGNKG
-708 V
+708 

>member
-1 MAITITR
+1 MAITIQKSK
-8 TIEETPA
+8 IN
-15 VYGASTGV
+15 GAPVIFGADADTAKGV
-23 AVKFGYGTLT
+23 EVKFGYGTLQ
-33 NVLNKI
+33 NVLAKI

-67 SSKILDITTTDAVTE
+67 SSKILDITTTAAVTG

-111 SADGKLKELTDKIDA
+111 SASAQLKSLGDRLTA
-126 LKTLVG
+126 VETLVG

-145 AIAKEADRATTK
+145 AIAKEAARATGAEKT
-157 ENAISDLLGTK
+157 ISDLLGTK

-181 KFEAD
+181 AAEAS
-186 RAVTAETGLSNR
+186 RATDAETGLSNR

-204 KKYTTVTPKTDGH
+204 KKYTTVTPKADGH
-217 VRVAVNANNVVT
+217 VKVAVDENNVVT
-229 VTENDIASAQLL
+229 VTEDDIASAAIL
-241 GTATDGS
+241 GTVD
-248 TANTAFG
+248 
-255 KIAAEADRA
+255 D
-264 TKAETG
+264 
-270 LSNRI
+270 
-275 KTLEDKKYTT
+275 
-285 VTPKTDGHVR
+285 V
-295 VAVNANNVVTVTEN
+295 
-309 DIASAQLLGT
+309 
-319 ATDGSTAN
+319 STAN

-333 AAEADRATKAEGGLN
+333 AAEADRATKAEGSLN
-348 TRVTSIETLITSDNN
+348 TRVTNIETLIGDAESPDADTV
-363 GTINKV
+363 INKV
-369 SEVVNW
+369 SEVIDW
-375 FKGVEEGE
+375 FKGVYETEK
-383 GGAKLL
+383 GATLIS
-389 ADVAAN
+389 DVAAN
-395 KTAIGT
+395 KAAIGT
-401 KSVENSSTIYE
+401 KTVENTNSIYK
-412 RIEGLEAKKHTVSN
+412 RIEDLEAKKHTVSN
-426 AVVETGKYVSGVH
+426 VVADAGKCVSGVH
-439 VNENGELTIDR
+439 VNENGALTIDQA
-450 GELTATNIKATAIN
+450 ELAAANINATAID
-464 AGDATVA
+464 AGDETVA
-471 VEGTNVSAQ
+471 VEGDKVSKQ
-480 ITSLAKS
+480 IASLAKS
-487 IKAASNAANAAIGAL
+487 IKAAAKTADDAIKAL
-502 DVTDTAVTGQ
+502 DVTDTAVVGQ

-524 KVTRA
+524 TVTRA
-529 NLPTL
+529 DLPTL
-534 SVKAGSGQFA
+534 SVKTGSEQFA

-558 NTVGLTKTSA
+558 NTVGLTKTEA
-568 GKWQAGTV
+568 GKWQAGTA

-631 VAEVKDGSNVV
+631 VAEVKDNSNVV

-698 ELNKKLTWID
+698 KLDVRLSWIEVGNKG
-708 V
+708 

>member
-1 MAITITR
+1 MAITIQKSK
-8 TIEETPA
+8 IN
-15 VYGASTGV
+15 GAPVIFGAGADADTAKGV
-23 AVKFGYGTLT
+23 EVKFGYGTLE
-33 NVLNKI
+33 NVLAKV

-67 SSKILDITTTDAVTE
+67 SSKILDITTTPVVKGEND
-82 EGGSVTKEAQIVISY
+82 SVTTEAQIVISY
-97 IATDKTVK
+97 IDTDKTVK
-105 TLEIPV
+105 TLKIPV
-111 SADGKLKELTDKIDA
+111 SADGKLKELADEINA

-132 TKTDTKET
+132 TKEDTKET

-145 AIAKEADRATTK
+145 AIAK
-157 ENAISDLLGTK
+157 
-168 DDDKTKETAFGKI
+168 
-181 KFEAD
+181 EAD

-204 KKYTTVTPKTDGH
+204 KKYTTVNPKADGH
-217 VRVAVNANNVVT
+217 VKVAVDENNVVT
-229 VTENDIASAQLL
+229 VTEDDIASA
-241 GTATDGS
+241 A
-248 TANTAFG
+248 
-255 KIAAEADRA
+255 
-264 TKAETG
+264 
-270 LSNRI
+270 
-275 KTLEDKKYTT
+275 
-285 VTPKTDGHVR
+285 
-295 VAVNANNVVTVTEN
+295 
-309 DIASAQLLGT
+309 LLGT

-333 AAEADRATKAEGGLN
+333 AAEADRATKAEGSLN
-348 TRVTSIETLITSDNN
+348 TRVTSIETLITSDKN

-369 SEVVNW
+369 SEVIDW

-401 KSVENSSTIYE
+401 KTVENSNSIYK
-412 RIEGLEAKKHTVSN
+412 RIEDLEAKKHTVSDVT
-426 AVVETGKYVSGVH
+426 ATTGKYVSGVK
-439 VNENGELTIDR
+439 VDETGALTIK
-450 GELTATNIKATAIN
+450 ETALTADGVAATSIT
-464 AGDATVA
+464 AGDETVA
-471 VEGTNVSAQ
+471 VEGDKVSTQ
-480 ITSLAKS
+480 IASLAKS
-487 IKAASNAANAAIGAL
+487 IKAAAKTADDAIKAL
-502 DVTDTAVTGQ
+502 DVTDTAVDGK

-524 KVTRA
+524 TVTRA
-529 NLPTL
+529 DLPTL
-534 SVKAGSGQFA
+534 SVKEGSGQFA

-558 NTVGLTKTSA
+558 NTVGLIKTEA
-568 GKWQAGTV
+568 GKWQAGAV
-576 DAKSTGLAT
+576 DATSTGLAT

-597 EVIATALNDHETRLK
+597 EVIATALNDHENRLK

-687 KEKARAEAAEA
+687 KEKARAEAVEA
-698 ELNKKLTWID
+698 KLDVRLSWIE
-708 V
+708 VGNSTK